1 MRKSKIKFLISTL
14 FLLLMA
20 SACAI
25 TIESKKQEI
34 ELDKNK
40 GFFEGDVKVQVGD
53 VVVQSPRADLDLE
66 PATKKPSLATFF
78 DKPYALQI
86 KDNKK
91 HEVKADIIK
100 VSLIK
105 KVITAQGNA
114 QTNVLQD
121 KKPVVIISA
130 DEQEYDYQ

>member
-1 MRKSKIKFLISTL
+1 MGKSNFKYLIITL
-14 FLLLMA
+14 ALLMVG
-20 SACAI
+20 SATAI
-25 TIESKKQEI
+25 TIESKNQQI

-40 GFFEGDVKVQVGD
+40 GYFEGDVKVQVGD

-66 PATKKPSLATFF
+66 PKTKKPSLATFF
-78 DKPYALQI
+78 DKPYAHQI

-105 KVITAQGNA
+105 K
-114 QTNVLQD
+114 TNCFT
-121 KKPVVIISA
+121 
-130 DEQEYDYQ
+130 